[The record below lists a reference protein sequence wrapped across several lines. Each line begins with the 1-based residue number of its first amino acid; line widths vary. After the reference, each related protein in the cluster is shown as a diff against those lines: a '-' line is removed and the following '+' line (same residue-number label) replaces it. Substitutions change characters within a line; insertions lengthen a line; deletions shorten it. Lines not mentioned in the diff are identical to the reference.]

1 LARLTGSLRNK
12 SWRLDHGLPLHFSN
26 FCAGATRRLPAND
39 LLTLT
44 GMKIFAA
51 GAVLWSL
58 LVLLYAFS
66 PFAGIAALAA
76 GYGFVARGAYRPVRV
91 RHQ

>member
-1 LARLTGSLRNK
+1 
-12 SWRLDHGLPLHFSN
+12 
-26 FCAGATRRLPAND
+26 
-39 LLTLT
+39 
-44 GMKIFAA
+44 MKIFAA

-58 LVLLYAFS
+58 LVVLYAFS